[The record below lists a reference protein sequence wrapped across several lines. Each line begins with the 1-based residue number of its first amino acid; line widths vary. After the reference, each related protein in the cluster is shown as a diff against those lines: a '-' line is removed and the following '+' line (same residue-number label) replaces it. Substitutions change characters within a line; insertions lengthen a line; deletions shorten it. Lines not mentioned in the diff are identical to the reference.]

1 MTQSFKIAKNCNIE
15 YSEKFIINISY
26 IILDIIINNEYY
38 RIKILYSEEI
48 KIKIKEFLNTIV
60 NGNKE
65 EYLEKFNNGYI
76 SIKIRESVYKTYK
89 DIVIEIMEED
99 GSMFFN
105 FNRKLIY

>member
-15 YSEKFIINISY
+15 YSEKFIIDISY

-60 NGNKE
+60 NGNNE
-65 EYLEKFNNGYI
+65 EYLEKFNNSYI